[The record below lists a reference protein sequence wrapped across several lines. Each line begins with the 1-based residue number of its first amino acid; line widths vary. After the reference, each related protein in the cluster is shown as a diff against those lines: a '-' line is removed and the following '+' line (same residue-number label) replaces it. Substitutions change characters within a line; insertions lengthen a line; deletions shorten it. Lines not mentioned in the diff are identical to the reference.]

1 MQNPRAPEGGR
12 AQEDSG
18 PSRAP
23 CCDEIRGVMAVPFF
37 KALCD
42 PNRVA
47 ILAHLAADGAPRTVS
62 DVAARLPIDVS
73 VVSRHLSMLRN
84 AGILT
89 AERRGKAVY
98 YAVHYAALAG
108 TLRAMAET
116 IEACC
121 PPEAAAGAPAAAR
134 PTTKEIPC
142 G

>member
-1 MQNPRAPEGGR
+1 VTQLCNKETGTHAVKAP
-12 AQEDSG
+12 S
-18 PSRAP
+18 SAP
-23 CCDEIRGVMAVPFF
+23 CCEEIRGILAVPFF

-47 ILAHLAADGAPRTVS
+47 ILAHLAESGAPRTVG
-62 DVAARLPIDVS
+62 DIAARLPIDVS
-73 VVSRHLSMLRN
+73 VVSRHLAMLRD

-98 YAVHYAALAG
+98 YAVRYAALAG

-116 IEACC
+116 IDACC
-121 PPEAAAGAPAAAR
+121 PAADGRQPG
-134 PTTKEIPC
+134 EMHH

>member
-1 MQNPRAPEGGR
+1 MTQIYKQNLDPSEDRSV
-12 AQEDSG
+12 QEND
-18 PSRAP
+18 PASRAP
-23 CCDEIRGVMAVPFF
+23 CCEDIRGIMAVPFF

-47 ILAHLAADGAPRTVS
+47 ILAHLAAEGAPRTVS
-62 DVAARLPIDVS
+62 EIAARLPIDVS
-73 VVSRHLSMLRN
+73 VVSRHLSMLRD

-89 AERRGKAVY
+89 AEKRGKAVY
-98 YAVHYAALAG
+98 YAVHYAGLAG

-121 PPEAAAGAPAAAR
+121 PPVDGRLPE
-134 PTTKEIPC
+134 EIHH